1 MTLRFPKN
9 SHGFLYFLSNDRLD
23 EVELVTEIVMLS
35 RRGALEGA
43 LQLARMAVLYQPG
56 HKIFNALLAI
66 AFTDDGWL
74 GTAAKVAPWGVRLAP
89 YAPDVVLGCVFVS
102 EAQGRSDDADR
113 MVDRLLGPRG
123 QINLDRRTRQM
134 VGYYFARNDQ
144 AEQSWRLHYEAA
156 RTGKDEVPKG
166 EERFRE
172 EANFTS
178 RAENTQELMR
188 FCLSDDFGQ
197 AIHAAQ
203 FLDPLKERDNVEIFV
218 AERLRKLFIRSFPRW
233 KIRPLKETGSEIGDA
248 AAIDSLAIPYLTR
261 SLTRRPNPSPLLKA
275 DPVRSSHIRRFLK
288 QHFDGQVLVGVGWR
302 SRSRSNI
309 ESNMI
314 SNSERIGELD
324 LERSKDF
331 HPSRSIWRKVLP
343 LRNLRGLV
351 SHPRIA
357 AISLQHDLTTGEL
370 SWIQQTENLP
380 IEVTSIRLGGDL
392 DDVAVLIDAL
402 DAVVTIPSNH
412 GHLAAALGKPTFVP
426 VHGVPPQNS
435 NWPGYAKFSY
445 HQRLT
450 IVSKR
455 DTPGADG
462 QFDVGYAGDWREPIA
477 AVLERILALEPNQ

>member
-1 MTLRFPKN
+1 MTLRFSKN
-9 SHGFLYFLSNDRLD
+9 SRGFLHFLSNGLLD
-23 EVELVTEIVMLS
+23 EAELVAEIVMLS
-35 RRGALEGA
+35 RRGALERA
-43 LQLARMAVLYQPG
+43 LQLARMAVLYQPR
-56 HKIFNALLAI
+56 HKIFNALLVI

-74 GTAAKVAPWGVRLAP
+74 GAAEKVARWGVWLAP
-89 YAPDVVLGCVFVS
+89 YAPDVVLSCIFVA
-102 EAQGRSDDADR
+102 EAQGRSVDADR
-113 MVDRLLGPRG
+113 MVDRLLEPRG

-144 AEQSWRLHYEAA
+144 AEQAWRLHYEAA
-156 RTGKDEVPKG
+156 RTGKDEVPKR
-166 EERFRE
+166 EERYRE

-203 FLDPLKERDNVEIFV
+203 FLAPLKERYNVEIFV
-218 AERLRKLFIRSFPRW
+218 AERLRKLFVRSFPRW
-233 KIRPLKETGSEIGDA
+233 KIRALKESGSEIGDA
-248 AAIDSLAIPYLTR
+248 AAIDPLAIPYLAR
-261 SLTRRPNPSPLLKA
+261 SLTRQPNPSPLLKA

-288 QHFDGQVLVGVGWR
+288 QHFEGQILVGVGWR

-309 ESNMI
+309 ASHLI
-314 SNSERIGELD
+314 SDSERLWELD
-324 LERSKDF
+324 FERSKDF

-380 IEVTSIRLGGDL
+380 IEVTSIGLGGDL
-392 DDVAVLIDAL
+392 DDVAVLIDSL
-402 DAVVTIPSNH
+402 DAVVTISSTH
-412 GHLAAALGKPTFVP
+412 GHLAAGLGKPTFVP
-426 VHGVPPQNS
+426 VHGVPPLNS
-435 NWPGYAKFSY
+435 NWPGYEKFSY
-445 HQRLT
+445 HQQLT

-455 DTPGADG
+455 DEPGADG

-477 AVLERILALEPNQ
+477 AVLKKILALELNQ